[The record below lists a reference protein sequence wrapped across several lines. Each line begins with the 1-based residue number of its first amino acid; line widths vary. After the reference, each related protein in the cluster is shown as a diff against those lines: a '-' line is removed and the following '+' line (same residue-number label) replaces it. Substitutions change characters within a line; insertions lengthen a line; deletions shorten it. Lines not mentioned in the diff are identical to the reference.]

1 MPNTMTVNRVEFFN
15 FKAFEYL
22 SVSFADMNILV
33 GPNNSGKST
42 ILSAFRVLAAGVKRA
57 NARNAEVVIG
67 PEGDIFGYV
76 VPLEDLPFS
85 LENIHTNY
93 DESQTTFVKF
103 HFSNKNTLILYF
115 PIGGGAFLIPER
127 AGRAIRTPTNFR
139 REYPFRVEAIPV
151 LGPVEHKE
159 EFVSPQT
166 IQRGLSTHRAS
177 RHFRNYWYQF
187 PQDFDIFAQI
197 IRDTWSGMDIQLPEY
212 NYENLVMFCKENRID
227 RELYW
232 AGFGFQ
238 VWCQLMTHVVRSRG
252 ADLLVIDEPE
262 IYLHPD
268 LQRRLL
274 SILRDAGPDILLATH
289 STEIVSE
296 ADPSDIL
303 LIDKTKR
310 TAQRLKDTQQ
320 IQGAIDLLG
329 SNQNITL
336 TQLARSRRILFVE
349 GPDDYRILGRFA
361 QMLDFPELASR
372 YDFTV
377 VPAEGF
383 THWERIQSF
392 AWGVENVLGY
402 KLLLAAVFDRDYR
415 SDEEVADILS
425 ILNSSLTLAH
435 IHRRK
440 EVENYLLIPNALD
453 RAIRKKLAEIARR
466 KGSERIEAESASA
479 ILDKVTNPI
488 RYIAQ
493 GQYISWRLKYLRSK
507 RSSLDD
513 ATINA
518 QTIQYFD
525 ELWHDIETR
534 MEIIPGKEVF
544 KALNTHLSESYG
556 INLSPIAVIS
566 EIKREEVPSD
576 LARFLRQLER
586 FRRTQAS

>member
-1 MPNTMTVNRVEFFN
+1 MSDAVTINRVEFFN
-15 FKAFEYL
+15 FKAFGYL
-22 SVSFADMNILV
+22 SVSLASMNVLV

-42 ILSAFRVLAAGVKRA
+42 ILSAFRVLSAGIKRA
-57 NARNAEVVIG
+57 NAKSAEIVAG
-67 PEGDIFGYV
+67 PTGDVFGYI

-85 LENIHTNY
+85 LENVHTNY
-93 DESQTTFVKF
+93 DDSQPTFVKF
-103 HFSNKNTLILYF
+103 HFSNRNTMILYF
-115 PIGGGAFLIPER
+115 PVGGGAMLIPER
-127 AGRAIRTPTNFR
+127 AGRAIRTPSSFR
-139 REYPFRVEAIPV
+139 REYPCRVEAIPV

-159 EFVSPQT
+159 VFVTQQT

-187 PQDFDIFAQI
+187 PQDFDVFAQI
-197 IRDTWSGMDIQLPEY
+197 IRDTWSGMDIQPPEY
-212 NYENLVMFCKENRID
+212 NYEYLMMFCKEDRID

-238 VWCQLMTHVVRSRG
+238 VWCQLMTHIVRSRT

-310 TAQRLKDTQQ
+310 AAQRLKETQQ
-320 IQGAIDLLG
+320 VQEAIDILG

-336 TQLARSRRILFVE
+336 TQLARSRRVLFVE

-361 QMLDFPELASR
+361 QILDLPELASR

-377 VPAEGF
+377 VPVEGF
-383 THWERIQSF
+383 SQWKRIQSF

-415 SDEEVADILS
+415 SDEEIADTLG
-425 ILNSSLTLAH
+425 ILNSNVTFAH

-440 EVENYLLIPNALD
+440 EVENYLLIPAALD
-453 RAIRKKLAEIARR
+453 RAIRKKLAEVARR
-466 KGSERIEAESASA
+466 KGSERVESEAAA
-479 ILDKVTNPI
+479 VILDKLTTSIKYNV
-488 RYIAQ
+488 Q
-493 GQYISWRLKYLRSK
+493 GQYISWRLKHLRSK
-507 RSSLDD
+507 GSPLDD

-518 QTIQYFD
+518 QTIQDFD
-525 ELWHDIETR
+525 HLWQDIETR
-534 MEIIPGKEVF
+534 MEIVPGKEVY
-544 KALNTHLSESYG
+544 KALNTYLSENYG
-556 INLSPIAVIS
+556 INLSAIAIIS
-566 EIKREEVPSD
+566 EIKREETPSD
-576 LARFLRQLER
+576 LARFLKQLER
-586 FRRTQAS
+586 FRKTQPS